1 MKDNSKHIGLEYDE
15 KLWIELIRK
24 GNINS
29 FEKLVITHYEPLCRF
44 AYRLVLRSDVSED
57 LVQNLF
63 VKIWELRQDWEPSG
77 SIKAYLTKAIKNS
90 ALNYLDHQEVKRRQQ
105 SSIIEEKHFNMIPS
119 ESRAEKLS
127 TCKEFHVAL
136 EKAVMDLPKRTR
148 LVYTLHRQDGFKYSE
163 VAWIM
168 DISQKTVESQMTR
181 ALKSLRDNLKHFY
194 SPVAVGVL
202 VKMIF

>member
-1 MKDNSKHIGLEYDE
+1 M
-15 KLWIELIRK
+15 WIELIRK
-24 GNINS
+24 GDTNS
-29 FEKLVITHYEPLCRF
+29 FEILVFTYYEPLCRL
-44 AYRLVLRSDVSED
+44 AYRMVPRSDVSED

-63 VKIWELRQDWEPSG
+63 VKIWEIRQDWEPHG
-77 SIKAYLTKAIKNS
+77 SIKAYLAKAVKNS

-105 SSIIEEKHFNMIPS
+105 SSIIEERHFNNIQS

-127 TCKEFHVAL
+127 KCQEFHVAL

-163 VAWIM
+163 IAWIM

-181 ALKSLRDNLKHFY
+181 ALKSLRDKLKHFY
-194 SPVAVGVL
+194 NPAAVG
-202 VKMIF
+202 IFVNMVF